1 MNLKHLTDKAL
12 LQDIKKLV
20 QKELDSTTGVLHHLK
35 EIERRKLFCDLGYSS
50 IVEYAIKELGYAETA
65 ALRRVKSARLINE
78 MPELSEKINNG
89 SLSLSNLA
97 QADIFF
103 KREDIHE
110 PSKKRIILKKI
121 ENQSARQCEKT
132 LMELSPSKPLPK
144 ESQKLI
150 TPEFTQLKINV
161 AESTMKLLE
170 NARALMGKYVIN
182 DEFLK
187 KLTEHALV
195 NITHKKFKT
204 RTTEQNP
211 TSRYITNQT
220 KREVYEKSQG
230 VCENCGSLF
239 MLQFDHI
246 EAFAMGG
253 RTEARNLR
261 LLCFHCNQRARIRT
275 YSQDPA

>member
-1 MNLKHLTDKAL
+1 MNLKYLSDETL
-12 LQDIKKLV
+12 LKDTKRIAQTERDVITK
-20 QKELDSTTGVLHHLK
+20 VLHHLK
-35 EIERRKLFCDLGYSS
+35 EIERRKLFSDLGYSNMMN
-50 IVEYAIKELGYAETA
+50 YAIKELGYSEGSAV
-65 ALRRVKSARLINE
+65 RRINASRLLKQ
-78 MPELSEKINNG
+78 MPEIEKKIIDG
-89 SLSLSNLA
+89 TLSLTNLS
-97 QADIFF
+97 QASTFF
-103 KREDIHE
+103 KQEDIQE
-110 PSKKRIILKKI
+110 PSRKKAVLNKL
-121 ENQSARQCEKT
+121 ENKTSREANKT
-132 LMELSPSKPLPK
+132 LLELAPIKPLPK
-144 ESQKLI
+144 ESQKLV

-170 NARALMGKYVIN
+170 NAKGLMGKYAYN

-187 KLTEHALV
+187 KLAEHALE
-195 NITHKKFKT
+195 NITHKKFKI
-204 RTTEQNP
+204 RPTEQNP

-246 EAFAMGG
+246 EAFALGG

>member
-12 LQDIKKLV
+12 IADTKNLV
-20 QKELDSTTGVLHHLK
+20 QNELQYTTKILHHLK
-35 EIERRKLFCDLGYSS
+35 EIERRKLFSDLGHSS
-50 IVEYAIKELGYAETA
+50 MIDYAVKELGYSHA
-65 ALRRVKSARLINE
+65 AAGRRIQGARMLKQF
-78 MPELSEKINNG
+78 PEIEDKIQNG
-89 SLSLSNLA
+89 TLSLSNIN
-97 QADIFF
+97 QAAGLF
-103 KREDIHE
+103 KNQNIND
-110 PSKKRIILKKI
+110 PDKKRRILKKL
-121 ENQSARQCEKT
+121 ENKTTREAEKI
-132 LMELSPSKPLPK
+132 LLEHSPITPLPR
-144 ESQKLI
+144 ESQRLV

-170 NARALMGKYVIN
+170 NAKALMGKFSIN

-187 KLTEHALV
+187 KLTEHALE

-204 RTTEQNP
+204 RSTEQNP
-211 TSRYITNQT
+211 TLRYITNQT

-239 MLQFDHI
+239 MLQIDHI
-246 EAFAMGG
+246 EAFALGG

-275 YSQDPA
+275 YNQDPA

>member
-12 LQDIKKLV
+12 LQDTKRLV
-20 QKELDSTTGVLHHLK
+20 QKERDATTDVLHHLK

-50 IVEYAIKELGYAETA
+50 MIDYAIKELGYAETSA
-65 ALRRVKSARLINE
+65 IRRVKAARLLKE
-78 MPELSEKINNG
+78 MPEISAKIHDG

-97 QADIFF
+97 KADIFF
-103 KREDIHE
+103 KREDIQE

-121 ENQSARQCEKT
+121 ENQSARQCDKT
-132 LMELSPSKPLPK
+132 LMELSPARPLPK
-144 ESQKLI
+144 ESQRLV

-161 AESTMKLLE
+161 AETTMKLLD
-170 NARALMGKYVIN
+170 NAKALMGKFALN

-187 KLTEHALV
+187 KLAEHALE

-204 RTTEQNP
+204 RSTAQNP

-220 KREVYEKSQG
+220 RREVYEKSQG

-239 MLQFDHI
+239 MLQIDHI

-275 YSQDPA
+275 YNQDPS

>member
-12 LQDIKKLV
+12 LQDTKKLV
-20 QKELDSTTGVLHHLK
+20 QKERDITTDVLHHLK
-35 EIERRKLFCDLGYSS
+35 EIERRKLFSDLGYTSM
-50 IVEYAIKELGYAETA
+50 IDYAIRELGYAETSA
-65 ALRRVKSARLINE
+65 IRRVKAARLIKE
-78 MPELSEKINNG
+78 MPEISDKINDG
-89 SLSLSNLA
+89 TLSLTNLSK
-97 QADIFF
+97 ADVFF
-103 KREDIHE
+103 KREDIQE
-110 PSKKRIILKKI
+110 PAKKRIILKKI

-132 LMELSPSKPLPK
+132 LMELSPTKPLPK
-144 ESQKLI
+144 ESQKLV
-150 TPEFTQLKINV
+150 TPEFTQLKINI
-161 AESTMKLLE
+161 SNDTMKLIE
-170 NARALMGKYVIN
+170 NAKALMGKFAIN
-182 DEFLK
+182 DDFFK
-187 KLTEHALV
+187 KLTEHALE

-204 RTTEQNP
+204 RPTEQNP

-220 KREVYEKSQG
+220 KRDVYEKSQG

-246 EAFAMGG
+246 EAFALGG

>member
-1 MNLKHLTDKAL
+1 MNLKQLTDKSLIAET
-12 LQDIKKLV
+12 KNLV
-20 QKELDSTTGVLHHLK
+20 QSELECTTKILHHLR
-35 EIERRKLFCDLGYSS
+35 EIERRKLFTDLKYSS
-50 IVEYAIKELGYAETA
+50 MIDYAVKELGYSHA
-65 ALRRVKSARLINE
+65 AAGRRIQGARMLKQF
-78 MPELSEKINNG
+78 PEIEAKIQDG
-89 SLSLSNLA
+89 TLSLSNIN
-97 QADIFF
+97 QAAGLF
-103 KREDIHE
+103 KNQNIIE
-110 PSKKRIILKKI
+110 PEKKRRILKRLENKTTREAEKI
-121 ENQSARQCEKT
+121 
-132 LMELSPSKPLPK
+132 LMEFGPVNPLPK
-144 ESQKLI
+144 ESQKLV

-161 AESTMKLLE
+161 AEPTMKLLE
-170 NARALMGKYVIN
+170 NAKSLMGKFSFN

-187 KLTEHALV
+187 KLAEHALE

-204 RTTEQNP
+204 RPTEQNS

-246 EAFAMGG
+246 EAFAVGG

>member
-1 MNLKHLTDKAL
+1 MNLKHLTDKTL
-12 LQDIKKLV
+12 LQDTKKLV
-20 QKELDSTTGVLHHLK
+20 QKELDSTTDVLHHLK
-35 EIERRKLFCDLGYSS
+35 EIERRKLFCDLGHSS
-50 IVEYAIKELGYAETA
+50 MIDYAIKELGYSETSA
-65 ALRRVKSARLINE
+65 IRRVKAARLIKE
-78 MPELSEKINNG
+78 MPEISEKINDG

-97 QADIFF
+97 KADVFF
-103 KREDIHE
+103 KREDIKE
-110 PSKKRIILKKI
+110 PAKKRIILKKI

-132 LMELSPSKPLPK
+132 LMELSPIKPLPK
-144 ESQKLI
+144 ESQKLV
-150 TPEFTQLKINV
+150 TPEFTQLRINV
-161 AESTMKLLE
+161 SNDTMKLLE
-170 NARALMGKYVIN
+170 KAKSLMGKFSIN

-187 KLTEHALV
+187 KLTEHGIES
-195 NITHKKFKT
+195 ITHKRFKT

-211 TSRYITNQT
+211 TSRTITNQT

-239 MLQFDHI
+239 MLQIDHI

-275 YSQDPA
+275 YNQDPA